1 MSFYVNV
8 TVVHRHAREIASA
21 CVSVCVCVG
30 GGGVTLSS
38 RVCSETVAEKERDLG

>member
-21 CVSVCVCVG
+21 CVSVCVG